1 MVWTEKQRHIIE
13 FALASLSR
21 RPGKNLA
28 VLVVYTS
35 VVFILSSILFFTNSL
50 KKEASLVL
58 QGAPEIVVQRIVAGR
73 HDLMTEDYIRS
84 LGRLPGV
91 REARGRLWG
100 YYYEPL
106 VGANLTL
113 VVPPGERQGAGGIAV
128 GQGVARSLKAR
139 KGDFLTLKA
148 FDGSYINLGVSDVF
162 SPESE
167 LVSADLIE
175 ISGQDFRRLFNVKK
189 GYFTDITLRVAN
201 SKEVG
206 TVAAKIRFLFPD
218 TRPVTRGEI
227 LRTYDAIFDWRGGL
241 LAIIFSGAVL
251 AFTIFAWEKGASM
264 GSEEKRE
271 IGVLKAI
278 GWETSDILAM
288 KSWEGAVISLSS
300 FLLGVTFAY
309 IHVFFGSYV
318 LFEPVLKGWSV
329 LYPVFHLIPHVDPY
343 QLLALFFLTVA
354 PYTVAT
360 IIPSWK
366 AAIVDPD
373 QVMRL

>member
-1 MVWTEKQRHIIE
+1 
-13 FALASLSR
+13 
-21 RPGKNLA
+21 LA
-28 VLVVYTS
+28 VLVVYIA

-58 QGAPEIVVQRIVAGR
+58 QGSPEIVVQRIVAGR
-73 HDLMTEDYIRS
+73 HDLIPEGYIPS
-84 LGRLPGV
+84 MGRLPGV
-91 REARGRLWG
+91 REALGRLWG

-113 VVPPGERQGAGGIAV
+113 VVPPGDRRAAGSVAIGQGA
-128 GQGVARSLKAR
+128 ARSLKAH
-139 KGDFLTLKA
+139 KGDVLALKA
-148 FDGSYINLGVSDVF
+148 FDGSYVNFDVSNLF

-201 SKEVG
+201 SKEVA

-343 QLLALFFLTVA
+343 QFLALFFLTVA

-360 IIPSWK
+360 IIPSWR

>member
-28 VLVVYTS
+28 VLVVYT
-35 VVFILSSILFFTNSL
+35 VIVFILSSILFFTNSL

-113 VVPPGERQGAGGIAV
+113 VVPPGERQVAGSIAV

-148 FDGSYINLGVSDVF
+148 FDGSYINLDVSDVF

-288 KSWEGAVISLSS
+288 KSWEGAVISLSC

>member
-1 MVWTEKQRHIIE
+1 MAWTEKQRHIIE
-13 FALASLSR
+13 FSLASLLR
-21 RPGKNLA
+21 RPGKNVA

-73 HDLMTEDYIRS
+73 HDLIPGAYVRS
-84 LGRLPGV
+84 MGRLPGV

-106 VGANLTL
+106 AGANVTL
-113 VVPPGERQGAGGIAV
+113 IVPPEDRVAGSIAI
-128 GQGVARSLKAR
+128 GQGVVRSLKAR
-139 KGDFLTLKA
+139 KSDVIVLKA
-148 FDGSYINLGVSDVF
+148 FDGSYVGLDVSHVF
-162 SPESE
+162 SSESE
-167 LVSADLIE
+167 LVSADLVE
-175 ISGQDFRRLFNVKK
+175 ISAQDFRHLFDVKK

-201 SKEVG
+201 SKEVA
-206 TVAAKIRFLFPD
+206 TVAAKIRLLFPD
-218 TRPVTRGEI
+218 TRPVIRDEI

-251 AFTIFAWEKGASM
+251 AFAIFSWEKGASM

-278 GWETSDILAM
+278 GWDTSDILAM

-343 QLLALFFLTVA
+343 QLVALFFLTVV

>member
-28 VLVVYTS
+28 VLVVYTAI
-35 VVFILSSILFFTNSL
+35 VFILSSILFFTNSL
-50 KKEASLVL
+50 KKEASSVL

-91 REARGRLWG
+91 QEARGRLWG

-113 VVPPGERQGAGGIAV
+113 VVPPGERQGAGSIAV

>member
-91 REARGRLWG
+91 QEARGRLWG

-113 VVPPGERQGAGGIAV
+113 VVPPGERQGAGSIAV

-148 FDGSYINLGVSDVF
+148 FDGSYINLDVSDVF

-343 QLLALFFLTVA
+343 QLVALFFLTVV

-360 IIPSWK
+360 IIPSWR

-373 QVMRL
+373 QAMRL